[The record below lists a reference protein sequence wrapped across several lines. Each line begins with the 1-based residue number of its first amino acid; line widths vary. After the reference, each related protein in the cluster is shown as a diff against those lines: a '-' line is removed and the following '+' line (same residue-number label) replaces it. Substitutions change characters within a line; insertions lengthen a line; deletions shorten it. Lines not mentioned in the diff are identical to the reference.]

1 VASGLNPLLAYAA
14 GALTILSPCVLPL
27 VPIVLGSAAQRHRL
41 GPLALAAGLVV
52 SFTVVGFVI
61 AAFGTALG
69 IDSDLIQIVGAVML
83 LVAGAI
89 LLIPPLQA
97 LLTRLAT
104 PLANW
109 ANERQ
114 SGLDR
119 FGLAGQAGI
128 GVLLGLVW
136 SPCVGP
142 TLGAATVLAAQG
154 QHLSEV
160 ALTMAAFGLGIAS
173 VLLILAFATRAFL
186 TRWRTKMMSG
196 GKRGK
201 YALGGLLMIVGGL
214 ILTGGDHL
222 IEGLLVSVSPE
233 WLTDLT
239 SSV

>member
-1 VASGLNPLLAYAA
+1 
-14 GALTILSPCVLPL
+14 
-27 VPIVLGSAAQRHRL
+27 
-41 GPLALAAGLVV
+41 
-52 SFTVVGFVI
+52 VVGFVI

-69 IDSDLIQIVGAVML
+69 IDSDMIQIVGAVML
-83 LVAGAI
+83 FIAGAI

-114 SGLDR
+114 SSLDR
-119 FGLAGQAGI
+119 FGLVGQAGI

-136 SPCVGP
+136 SPCIGP

-160 ALTMAAFGLGIAS
+160 ALTMTAFGLGIAS

-186 TRWRTKMMSG
+186 TRWRNKMMSG

-201 YALGGLLMIVGGL
+201 YILGGLLIVVGGL